1 MNYEYLLPRIYMSQL
16 AAALVHPEVRGTE
29 HWELETENWKPR
41 QNVEPTAKR
50 NLNFFSGCR
59 LLSSTFVRD
68 GFIAKIKRNGT
79 FNTGMKNRISAPVDV
94 LNAFVSP
101 MISVRTGSSTP
112 DSGLEIIPTVSR
124 NGGYS
129 VPGVVRL

>member
-29 HWELETENWKPR
+29 HWELETGNWKLR
-41 QNVEPTAKR
+41 QNVEPTANR

-59 LLSSTFVRD
+59 LLSSTLVRD
-68 GFIAKIKRNGT
+68 GFIAKISRNGT
-79 FNTGMKNRISAPVDV
+79 FNTGMKNRISAPIDV

-101 MISVRTGSSTP
+101 TISVCTGKMVP
-112 DSGLEIIPTVSR
+112 ANGLEIIPTVSR
-124 NGGYS
+124 NGG
-129 VPGVVRL
+129 